1 MILLDTHIW
10 VWWVNEPN
18 KLKPVTL
25 QYLDNLPPSEIFI
38 SAISCWEVAKLVQK
52 KRIQMRE
59 PLSNWFK
66 NAIDSNGLTV
76 IELEREIIID
86 ACALPGTFHNDPA
99 DQLIVASARIKGIP
113 LLTID
118 SKILSY
124 EYVQLY
130 RE

>member
-10 VWWVNEPN
+10 VWWVNDQQ
-18 KLKPVTL
+18 KLKPTTL
-25 QYLDNLPPSEIFI
+25 RYLDNLPPANVFI

-52 KRIQMRE
+52 RRLQIRE
-59 PLSNWFK
+59 PLSDWFK

-76 IELEREIIID
+76 IELEREIVID
-86 ACALPGTFHNDPA
+86 ACTLPGTFHNDPA
-99 DQLIVASARIKGIP
+99 DQLIVATARTRGIS

-124 EYVQLY
+124 EYVQLHQ
-130 RE
+130 E